1 MTQYAG
7 RPGSVECLMLQKT
20 RETRDISLKN
30 DHGLPK
36 FVPCG
41 PPTHSDAGLRNHGC
55 RPSRSWGRKALEKH
69 SIGRLFDCCGDLS
82 GLVGIL

>member
-1 MTQYAG
+1 
-7 RPGSVECLMLQKT
+7 MLQKT
-20 RETRDISLKN
+20 RATRDISLRN

-69 SIGRLFDCCGDLS
+69 SIGRSIVRLLWGPVRACRGAMRVL
-82 GLVGIL
+82 